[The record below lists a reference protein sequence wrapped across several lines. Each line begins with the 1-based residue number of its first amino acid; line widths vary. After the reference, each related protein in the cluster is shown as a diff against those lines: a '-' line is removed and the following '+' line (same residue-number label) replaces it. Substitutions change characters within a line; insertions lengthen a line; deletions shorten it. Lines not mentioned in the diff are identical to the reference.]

1 MINALLRYCDNSVAF
16 LVNTAEKKSKCSK
29 VQVVGSTNASRGARL
44 EIEWLTLCS
53 CVRTVEDVVVVPCG
67 TSMGKTI
74 RRARSKFVLGFAFQL
89 PHVSQARLHDTGTAL
104 LLNTNLC
111 RTKDG

>member
-1 MINALLRYCDNSVAF
+1 MINALLRYCDNGVAF
-16 LVNTAEKKSKCSK
+16 LVNSAEKKSKCSK

-53 CVRTVEDVVVVPCG
+53 CVRTVEDVVVVQCG
-67 TSMGKTI
+67 TSMGRTI
-74 RRARSKFVLGFAFQL
+74 RRARSKFILGIAFQL